1 MRESGRASE
10 CVKGQASCGGEGS
23 GKGGR
28 RQQDWELVPGGRTER
43 ASLTTWLATHPV
55 APVTTMQPSRAAAVE
70 GRTIV
75 ARRRSAI
82 EVRPWHGMDFNH
94 LVLFLNTFLPSSF
107 LLPLLLFSPFR
118 CSFYDRRTRTID
130 RRIATACYFLSIRIP

>member
-10 CVKGQASCGGEGS
+10 CVKGQASCDREGS
-23 GKGGR
+23 GQGGR

-94 LVLFLNTFLPSSF
+94 LVLFLNTFLPSSSSSSF
-107 LLPLLLFSPFR
+107 FFFIPPLFSPFR

-130 RRIATACYFLSIRIP
+130 RRIATACKYK